1 MRILILIAIGLL
13 IYVIIGN
20 LLRKSR
26 KTALPPVMNE
36 MVRCHHCGLHILESE
51 ALISSKRYYC
61 CQEHQEH
68 DNNK

>member
-26 KTALPPVMNE
+26 RSALPPVMGE
-36 MVRCHHCGLHILESE
+36 MVRCDHCGLHILETE
-51 ALISSKRYYC
+51 ALKKAGQYYC
-61 CQEHQEH
+61 CQEHLEH
-68 DNNK
+68 DVNK